1 MANNQLVE
9 GLFQSLLAPQQSQG
23 PAPQDIMAAI
33 SSQNP
38 MAAAMAL
45 TMPQQAQVFGQGARG
60 LLSSMNI
67 GKGSMNAQDA
77 MMEVMQKSDLTTSAG
92 IQQAAT
98 QAQALGNRPLALQL
112 TLQAQQLQMEEQQR
126 LRDTARTQLQVGT
139 SLGAIDEVL
148 STLDPEKDSAYFQ
161 QLTGFKNQVASGAV
175 APDKVQAGITSI
187 ANRNKRETPE
197 LFQFQAEWDA
207 WKQGQPEGAPAS
219 YGDFLQWKENLTKQ
233 DTAYDRWLRDN
244 PGGKMA
250 DFWRAEATAK
260 AEGRAAGTP
269 GEGGQ
274 AVPTPTVREQNM
286 AQTYL
291 NSAVRRTRFGF
302 DIAAIPAD
310 AQESIANA
318 VALEA
323 ARLKSQKGGLI
334 SDHFEEAS
342 QTLRNSGRISIG
354 ENGKVTLSTVS
365 NPLSP
370 ISVEDFYR

>member
-77 MMEVMQKSDLTTSAG
+77 MMEVMQKSDMTTSAG
-92 IQQAAT
+92 IQQAAA
-98 QAQALGNRPLALQL
+98 QAQVLGNRPLALQL

-126 LRDTARTQLQVGT
+126 LRDTARTQLQIGT

-161 QLTGFKNQVASGAV
+161 QLTGFKNQVASGVV

-187 ANRNKRETPE
+187 ANRNKR
-197 LFQFQAEWDA
+197 WDA

-269 GEGGQ
+269 GENGQ

-291 NSAVRRTRFGF
+291 NSAVRRNRFGF

-318 VALEA
+318 VAIEA
-323 ARLKSQKGGLI
+323 ARLKSEKGGLI
-334 SDHFEEAS
+334 SDHFEEAT
-342 QTLRNSGRISIG
+342 QALRSSGRISIG
-354 ENGKVTLSTVS
+354 ENGKVTLSPVS